1 MTAWWL
7 SDDCLMLFW
16 WLPNY
21 WLRAANFPMPVQ
33 WLHDPKHLNQ
43 LSPDSKVLKRIQI
56 LLSGESWRVD
66 LGSRAAAGTAAAAAP
81 PPPPPPQTVRT
92 VATGVGPL
100 TLHSSSVQKNCR
112 KSSVFL
118 PWVLCALYQHY
129 RHFQIC
135 AMPWVPGAVGTD
147 CLSKG
152 KNIYA
157 LVYDHTTVQRN
168 FDYLEFFQAIVG

>member
-43 LSPDSKVLKRIQI
+43 LSPESKVLKGIQI

-66 LGSRAAAGTAAAAAP
+66 LGSRAAAGTAAAAP
-81 PPPPPPQTVRT
+81 PPPRRHRRRHRRQ
-92 VATGVGPL
+92 
-100 TLHSSSVQKNCR
+100 
-112 KSSVFL
+112 
-118 PWVLCALYQHY
+118 CALLQLV
-129 RHFQIC
+129 
-135 AMPWVPGAVGTD
+135 WVPSLCTALQCRRIAENLRSFCRGSCVHYTNTTGIFRYVP
-147 CLSKG
+147 CLG
-152 KNIYA
+152 C
-157 LVYDHTTVQRN
+157 LVQLVLTA
-168 FDYLEFFQAIVG
+168 YLKTRPSMHWPMIIRQYI